1 MKTRHLYEKS
11 KWYLILTGVLSL
23 AILGINLLMLTKLLE
38 NVNDTPE
45 TVQELQNLGYFSA
58 RPVAVMLF
66 AALVVLHLVQGIA
79 SFRESRLLF
88 LKHLIYILLSC
99 AAAFLLF
106 VRGDSPDQWPF
117 ACFLYFLAAF
127 ISCVISVVRKR
138 NKWNILLLIFML
150 VVLFLGGCAYLAAS
164 FTSAEVQ
171 GSGTML
177 SVLMVFLL
185 VDVQAVSYIVPIA
198 FAHIRMDILKKIIKK
213 TYAAEILLGIVLLIV
228 AFSFILP
235 AFEPDISDF
244 GDALWY
250 CFAIVTT
257 IGFGDIAATT
267 VIGRILSVILGAYG
281 IIVVSLITS
290 IIVNFY
296 GEMKKEEDRD
306 EGEADETERNTGAKE
321 ANGKKHL
328 IITEEIEL

>member
-23 AILGINLLMLTKLLE
+23 TVLGINLLMLTKLFE

-117 ACFLYFLAAF
+117 ACLFYFWRLSSAA
-127 ISCVISVVRKR
+127 
-138 NKWNILLLIFML
+138 
-150 VVLFLGGCAYLAAS
+150 
-164 FTSAEVQ
+164 
-171 GSGTML
+171 
-177 SVLMVFLL
+177 
-185 VDVQAVSYIVPIA
+185 
-198 FAHIRMDILKKIIKK
+198 
-213 TYAAEILLGIVLLIV
+213 
-228 AFSFILP
+228 
-235 AFEPDISDF
+235 
-244 GDALWY
+244 
-250 CFAIVTT
+250 
-257 IGFGDIAATT
+257 
-267 VIGRILSVILGAYG
+267 
-281 IIVVSLITS
+281 
-290 IIVNFY
+290 
-296 GEMKKEEDRD
+296 
-306 EGEADETERNTGAKE
+306 
-321 ANGKKHL
+321 
-328 IITEEIEL
+328 

>member
-23 AILGINLLMLTKLLE
+23 TVLGINLLMLTKLFE
-38 NVNDTPE
+38 NVNDTLE
-45 TVQELQNLGYFSA
+45 TAQEIQNLGYSSA
-58 RPVAVMLF
+58 RPAAVMLF

-79 SFRESRLLF
+79 SIRESRLLF

-117 ACFLYFLAAF
+117 ACLLYFLAAF

-138 NKWNILLLIFML
+138 NKWNILLLILML

-164 FTSAEVQ
+164 FAAEVQ
-171 GSGTML
+171 GSGAML
-177 SVLMVFLL
+177 SVLLVFLL
-185 VDVQAVSYIVPIA
+185 VDVQGVSYIVPIA

-235 AFEPDISDF
+235 AFEPDINDF

-306 EGEADETERNTGAKE
+306 EGDADETVRNAGAKE
-321 ANGKKHL
+321 VDGKKHL